1 MPMID
6 ANTIA
11 GASIIISISI
21 IAVVIGVVVDI
32 VVVAVPLSGGGERR
46 HGQDVVVRNVFRII

>member
-11 GASIIISISI
+11 GASIIISIII
-21 IAVVIGVVVDI
+21 IAVAVVVVVT
-32 VVVAVPLSGGGERR
+32 VVVVVPLSGDWERR